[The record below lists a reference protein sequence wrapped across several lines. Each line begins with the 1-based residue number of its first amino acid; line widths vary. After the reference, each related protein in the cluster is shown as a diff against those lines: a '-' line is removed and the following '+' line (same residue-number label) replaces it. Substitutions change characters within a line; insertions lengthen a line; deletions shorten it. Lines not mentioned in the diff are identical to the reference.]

1 MLVMNENI
9 IKTLGKVSVL
19 ILAILLIQSCTFVK
33 QPDKYPLIV
42 TEIHKSYKDGY
53 DIYVIKDSNPKT
65 QGWGKSAMY
74 IELKDK
80 RHKFQIGDTIIFNKK

>member
-1 MLVMNENI
+1 MLIMNENI
-9 IKTLGKVSVL
+9 MKILEKVFVL

-42 TEIHKSYKDGY
+42 TEIYKSEDGY
-53 DIYVIKDSNPKT
+53 NIYVIKDSNPDT
-65 QGWGKSAMY
+65 QGWGDAAMY

-80 RHKFQIGDTIIFNKK
+80 SHKFQIGDTIVFNKK